1 MSHYYGMQQITNEM
15 QKKKAIFVVSPQWFT
30 AQGINPSAVQMYLSN
45 TQVIEFLLKARTDK
59 ESQFAAKRLL
69 ELNPGVS
76 KSNLLKK

>member
-1 MSHYYGMQQITNEM
+1 
-15 QKKKAIFVVSPQWFT
+15 
-30 AQGINPSAVQMYLSN
+30 MYLSN

-76 KSNLLKK
+76 KSNLLKKVSKGKSLSRLDRAILKCQHQVALREESF